1 MPGAALFTSAS
12 DEWETPQEL
21 FDELNGKFGFQLDV
35 CASEANAK
43 CRDFYTKAQDG
54 IAQPWSARNWMNP
67 PYGRQLTAWCAKA
80 DDEAKRGK
88 ITVALLPART
98 DTRWYHEYCSRW
110 HRNFLRGRLRFES
123 GGKKTNSAPFPSMIV
138 YFGIPT

>member
-1 MPGAALFTSAS
+1 MPGAALFTSS
-12 DEWETPQEL
+12 TDEWETPQEL

-43 CRDFYTKAQDG
+43 CRDFFTKAQDG

-80 DDEAKRGK
+80 DDEAKQAAQEAGCE
-88 ITVALLPART
+88 IL
-98 DTRWYHEYCSRW
+98 
-110 HRNFLRGRLRFES
+110 
-123 GGKKTNSAPFPSMIV
+123 
-138 YFGIPT
+138 